1 VCHYSARNSN
11 FNESGTEDEC
21 TRFTIMENIHFP
33 AVTVETT
40 RIGQLRNITSVTQ
53 AAAFL
58 LSEWPG
64 KRGRLHGLARQA
76 CLEALEGN
84 VAGDLAR
91 TAFVDAAREADI
103 YKGAWSR

>member
-1 VCHYSARNSN
+1 
-11 FNESGTEDEC
+11 
-21 TRFTIMENIHFP
+21 M
-33 AVTVETT
+33 AV
-40 RIGQLRNITSVTQ
+40 RLRSQRRAV
-53 AAAFL
+53 AFL

-103 YKGAWSR
+103 YKGAGHAKRGIVYPTCKMR